1 MFGYIAIN
9 KAEMKFKDYDQYHS
23 YYCGLCKC
31 LKENYGRRGQMTLT
45 YDMTFLIVLLT
56 GLYEPE
62 TDVETVS
69 CIAHP
74 FEKHTTRTNLYTD
87 YAAAMNLIFSYYKCK
102 DDWDDE
108 HKRKSYMA
116 AKMLKSKVSDISRK
130 YPDKIAHISS
140 DLQKLSYYEKL
151 GETDLDKM
159 AGFFGGIM
167 AEIFAYRK
175 DEWEPSLRRI
185 GFFLGKFI
193 YLMDAYEDVEEDI
206 KSQCY
211 NPLKEAFQKEEDFA
225 GSCRQ
230 ILTLMMAECSR
241 EFEKL
246 PILLHADIL
255 RNILYSG
262 VWCRYT
268 AVTEKRKNITAHN
281 LEAHTDNALRENMNQ
296 ENRSL

>member
-116 AKMLKSKVSDISRK
+116 AKMLKSKVTDISRK

-175 DEWEPSLRRI
+175 DEWELSLRRI

-246 PILLHADIL
+246 PILPTSCATSYIPASGADTQPSQK
-255 RNILYSG
+255 SG
-262 VWCRYT
+262 R
-268 AVTEKRKNITAHN
+268 I
-281 LEAHTDNALRENMNQ
+281 
-296 ENRSL
+296 